1 MAPAATIT
9 NLLPAHLAKPI
20 IEAGL
25 PVSSAGFVGL
35 AIVFSAV
42 ASQQGAVELYG
53 KDHDEMLS
61 TKSRWHGRTIVTMG
75 ETYTEVEG
83 PIAELR
89 PQWFGEENARL
100 TRLQQS
106 ATDFRK

>member
-1 MAPAATIT
+1 M
-9 NLLPAHLAKPI
+9 
-20 IEAGL
+20 
-25 PVSSAGFVGL
+25 SSAGFVGL

-42 ASQQGAVELYG
+42 ASQRGAVELYG
-53 KDHDEMLS
+53 KDYDDRLS

>member
-1 MAPAATIT
+1 M
-9 NLLPAHLAKPI
+9 
-20 IEAGL
+20 
-25 PVSSAGFVGL
+25 SSASFVGI

-53 KDHDEMLS
+53 KDQDDRLS
-61 TKSRWHGRTIVTMG
+61 TSSRWHGRTIVTMG